1 MKTTKNKTE
10 ENAQTVAM
18 PDSKSDE
25 NPVTATAEP
34 VAESSPAA
42 TDDSATDAADAAPST
57 PTMGDVLRI
66 AALDKRVGHYIIDL
80 LSGMNQDEAFAA
92 HFPTPPSDEE
102 TAASIAD
109 AEQRGYLRGRN
120 ERIELEMREPARRP
134 AGDESALTDCTDDF
148 LSNPR
153 PKMWN

>member
-18 PDSKSDE
+18 PDTPSDE
-25 NPVTATAEP
+25 NPATATAEP
-34 VAESSPAA
+34 VAESSTAA
-42 TDDSATDAADAAPST
+42 TDDSATDAAPST

-102 TAASIAD
+102 TAATIAD

-120 ERIELEMREPARRP
+120 ERIELEMREPASRP
-134 AGDESALTDCTDDF
+134 TGEESALTDCTADF

-153 PKMWN
+153 PKAWP